1 MEFIVKE
8 VTEPRVGI
16 VASLNALLPQLS
28 ENSNRLDL
36 NKLTEITESTCSHLL
51 TAIVEE
57 SIVGMLTV
65 TVVKI
70 PTGTKAMIE
79 DVVVDKNFRKFGIAK
94 QLVAVG
100 VNLARQYNAKD
111 VELTSRPSRQ
121 AANKLYTSMGFVQR
135 ETNVYRLKV
144 N

>member
-1 MEFIVKE
+1 MEYIVKE
-8 VTEPRVGI
+8 VTEPTVAIVVGI
-16 VASLNALLPQLS
+16 NALLPQLS

-57 SIVGMLTV
+57 AIVGMLTV

-94 QLVAVG
+94 QLVAGG